1 MADTIVENTANI
13 SLFGAVFPC
22 TILSLISF
30 LSFPLILKSG
40 LGLKKNYNS
49 VDDLVPFMSSSLKF
63 SRITGILFALS
74 FLISF

>member
-1 MADTIVENTANI
+1 
-13 SLFGAVFPC
+13 
-22 TILSLISF
+22 LISF

-49 VDDLVPFMSSSLKF
+49 IDNLVPFMSSSLKF